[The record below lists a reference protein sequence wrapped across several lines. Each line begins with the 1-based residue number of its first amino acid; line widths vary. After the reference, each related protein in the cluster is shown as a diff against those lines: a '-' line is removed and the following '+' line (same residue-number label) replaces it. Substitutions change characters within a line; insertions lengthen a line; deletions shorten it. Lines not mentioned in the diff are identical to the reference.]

1 MSKSLEKTFNLP
13 EQEQAKD
20 LIDSSKELKK
30 EVSKE
35 MAQSILDEEHI
46 SDHDRKMDEFSQEA
60 HQYAKD
66 IMDLGMDVEARHA
79 AEMFNAAANM
89 IKIAHDSKNSK
100 IDKRLKLYELE
111 LKRQKLEIEKQRYL
125 NFNDIGDDG
134 SDYVSRED
142 LLNDDED

>member
-13 EQEQAKD
+13 EQEEAKD

-46 SDHDRKMDEFSQEA
+46 SDHDKKMDEFSQEA